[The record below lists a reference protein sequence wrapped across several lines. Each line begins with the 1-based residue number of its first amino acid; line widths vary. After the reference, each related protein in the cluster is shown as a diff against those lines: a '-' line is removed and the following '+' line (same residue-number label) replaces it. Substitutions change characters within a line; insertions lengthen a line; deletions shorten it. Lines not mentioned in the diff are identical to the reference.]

1 MFDINVHNMKIM
13 MFLRGGN
20 YFPLPVHRQPKYEI
34 ISLCPIKSINLNK
47 LEINPDST
55 FEFIFLIKRAQNYL
69 LRYKVVSVIIKD
81 IINNKKNL
89 NKSLTPHSL

>member
-34 ISLCPIKSINLNK
+34 ISLCPIKSTNLNK
-47 LEINPDST
+47 LEILLLNLFSSLK
-55 FEFIFLIKRAQNYL
+55 EHRIIYL
-69 LRYKVVSVIIKD
+69 D
-81 IINNKKNL
+81 IR
-89 NKSLTPHSL
+89 